1 MIEKLVE
8 VDMVQKNQN
17 PLSLKVIYMR
27 RRRPEKRTIL
37 PDTKYND
44 LAVAKFINYIME

>member
-1 MIEKLVE
+1 
-8 VDMVQKNQN
+8 
-17 PLSLKVIYMR
+17 MR

-44 LAVAKFINYIME
+44 LSVAKFINYIMESGKKGVAEKIFYSSMELVHKKN